1 MKSLTKTLIIAIL
14 SFTSLTFNSHGQT
27 VSSNDSLDIKI
38 KNAARDII
46 STASTCALITL
57 DENNIPMVR
66 TMDPFQPE
74 SDFTI
79 WFGTNSKS
87 RKVKQLK
94 NNPTVTLYYS
104 EKNNSGYVV
113 LHGEA
118 QLIDDPKEKET
129 HWKTQW
135 EAFYPDKTEGY
146 LLIKVIPKWMEVL
159 HIPEGVMGD
168 PVTWEIPIVHFNGT
182 N

>member
-1 MKSLTKTLIIAIL
+1 MKSLTKTLITATLSIA
-14 SFTSLTFNSHGQT
+14 FLTFNSFGQNI
-27 VSSNDSLDIKI
+27 SPNDSLDIKI

-46 STASTCALITL
+46 ASANTCALITL

-87 RKVKQLK
+87 RKVIQLK
-94 NNPTVTLYYS
+94 NNPTVTLYYP

-118 QLIDDPKEKET
+118 KLIDDPKEKEN
-129 HWKTQW
+129 HWKPQW
-135 EAFYPDKTEGY
+135 KAFYPDKSEGY
-146 LLIKVIPKWMEVL
+146 LLIKVVPKWMEVL
-159 HIPEGVMGD
+159 NIPQGIMGD
-168 PVTWEIPIVHFNGT
+168 PVTWEIPTVYFE
-182 N
+182 

>member
-1 MKSLTKTLIIAIL
+1 MKPLFKTIIIAIV
-14 SFTSLTFNSHGQT
+14 SIAFLTFNSFGQK
-27 VSSNDSLDIKI
+27 VSPTDSINVKI
-38 KNAARDII
+38 INAARDII
-46 STASTCALITL
+46 SSASTCALITL
-57 DENNIPMVR
+57 DENNVPMVR

-94 NNPTVTLYYS
+94 NNPTVTIYYP

-118 QLIDDPKEKET
+118 KLIDDPKEKDS
-129 HWKTQW
+129 HWKPEW
-135 EAFYPDKTEGY
+135 EAFYPDKSEGY
-146 LLIKVIPKWMEVL
+146 LLIKVVPKWMDVL
-159 HIPEGVMGD
+159 NIPQGIMGD
-168 PVTWEIPIVHFNGT
+168 PTTWEVPIVYFD
-182 N
+182 